1 MAGGLKELTTAVAVT
16 TGKPEPY
23 VVVHVVTDQ
32 VQAG

>member
-1 MAGGLKELTTAVAVT
+1 MDGLLKELTTAVAAT